1 LKTKEN
7 HKPKKLTLTISSK
20 TEQLLDVRKFISD
33 AAKGFGFSDDEINN
47 IVLAVDEACTNII
60 KHAYNYSGDHTI
72 FVVVKMNQPE
82 FEILI
87 ADKGKQFNPNSVVM
101 PDMQRYLQQY
111 KKGGLGMYLMK
122 KLMDK
127 VEYRIQPT
135 QNVVRMIKY
144 LQ

>member
-1 LKTKEN
+1 VKTSES
-7 HKPKKLTLTISSK
+7 HIPKKLTLTIPSK

-33 AAKGFGFSDDEINN
+33 AAKGFGFSDDEISN

-60 KHAYNYSGDHTI
+60 KHAYNYSSDQTI
-72 FVVVKMNQPE
+72 NVVVKMKRPE

-87 ADKGKQFNPNSVVM
+87 ADRGKHFNPNNVVM

-111 KKGGLGMYLMK
+111 KRGGLGMYLMR

-144 LQ
+144 LP